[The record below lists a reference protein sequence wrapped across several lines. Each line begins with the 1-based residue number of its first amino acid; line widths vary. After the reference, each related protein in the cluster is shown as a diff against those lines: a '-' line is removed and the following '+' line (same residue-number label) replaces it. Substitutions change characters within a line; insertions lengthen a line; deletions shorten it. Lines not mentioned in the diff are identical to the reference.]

1 MLKQGIKIINAEFIQ
16 THVLSQLSSI
26 QSSPYESSFPRFL
39 LSLML
44 IPKSQKTLEMSFK
57 HTSSFKTSIDARVQG
72 LVSNVDYLEN
82 GCYNFIWKNYGR
94 KRHLPHTH
102 VSFSEL

>member
-57 HTSSFKTSIDARVQG
+57 HTSSFKTSIDAKV
-72 LVSNVDYLEN
+72 
-82 GCYNFIWKNYGR
+82 
-94 KRHLPHTH
+94 
-102 VSFSEL
+102 